1 MKDIKL
7 LHGGVL
13 VIGGSNIDLQGR
25 SLAPFVPGD
34 SNPGRIVRAFGGVG
48 RNIAENCV
56 LLGLPTALLT
66 AFGDDEDGRLL
77 EEDCAAKG
85 IDASMSL
92 RAGAPTA
99 RYLCAIDADGSLVAA
114 VADMAVMELI
124 GPEYLESRRPILDA
138 AGCIVADANLPRRSL
153 EWLASRYGR
162 KARKAWKADVLDSA
176 SPAGIRPFP
185 LLFLDTVSSA
195 KAARA
200 IGLSGEFDCAKP
212 NLAEAAVLAGT
223 GEAGAEELCASL
235 TAKGGMPSELYIS
248 LGGKGMYYYT
258 SEGEEGHVS
267 LPAPGSRPEPVNRSG
282 AGDAACAALVWATMR
297 ACPAREKARYALTAA
312 MLASAS
318 PEPVARGLSPSSLM
332 GSARL
337 MFPEE

>member
-1 MKDIKL
+1 L
-7 LHGGVL
+7 RRRLHLEHTRRVCPGQHL
-13 VIGGSNIDLQGR
+13 V
-25 SLAPFVPGD
+25 
-34 SNPGRIVRAFGGVG
+34 
-48 RNIAENCV
+48 
-56 LLGLPTALLT
+56 
-66 AFGDDEDGRLL
+66 DGRLL

-99 RYLCAIDADGSLVAA
+99 RYLCAVDADGSLVAA

-138 AGCIVADANLPRRSL
+138 AGYIVADANLPRRSL

-162 KARKAWKADVLDSA
+162 KARKADGLDSA
-176 SPAGIRPFP
+176 SPAGIRHFP

-223 GEAGAEELCASL
+223 GEAGAEELCARL
-235 TAKGGMPSELYIS
+235 VANGGMPSELYIS
-248 LGGKGMYYYT
+248 LGEKGMYYYT

-337 MFPEE
+337 MFTEE